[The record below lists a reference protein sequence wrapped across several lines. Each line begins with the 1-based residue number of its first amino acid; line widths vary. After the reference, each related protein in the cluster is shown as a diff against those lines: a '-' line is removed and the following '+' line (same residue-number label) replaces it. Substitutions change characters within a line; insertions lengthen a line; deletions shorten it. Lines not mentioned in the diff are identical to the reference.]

1 MESNIALQYAEYAEY
16 KDSQSSKHHFISLLK
31 MMMKYSYTY
40 MYYLLVSRVFEM
52 VWAVH
57 ASLHAS
63 ISKGNPQ
70 ASYNCD
76 LVSLCKEV

>member
-1 MESNIALQYAEYAEY
+1 MESNIELQYAEYAEY
-16 KDSQSSKHHFISLLK
+16 KDSQTSKHHFISLLK
-31 MMMKYSYTY
+31 MMMKYNYTY
-40 MYYLLVSRVFEM
+40 MYYLLVSHVFEM
-52 VWAVH
+52 VS

-76 LVSLCKEV
+76 LDFFANEVYMF